1 MNRSTVSIASMLRV
15 AVWFGLLSGIAE
27 ALIYAVRRFGVGEF
41 MVMNWHFPWM
51 VPLFTVVLFVCL
63 GIGASPLGMVRRL
76 PFVPAA
82 VVAGLGFI
90 ASYGPL
96 AAIPGLARPALVIL
110 SLGIAAQIGRWSRW
124 EISTLDRWA
133 RRMTP
138 ALAGFVIVVAGGML
152 TSAWAAER
160 YALAQLPAP
169 PSSAPNVI
177 LVVLDTV
184 RAKSLSTYG
193 YPRATAPTLQRVAS
207 EGAVFERALAPAP
220 WTLPSQAT
228 MFTGRQPH
236 EHGADWSKPL
246 DSRYPTLAEALR
258 ARGYATAGFAANT
271 LNVTRFHGL
280 ARGFIHFEDL
290 PVSAGRLALST
301 SIGRLIVGQGSL
313 RHWLNYHEVADRQPA
328 ERITTNFLTWMRAN
342 RERPFFAFL
351 NYFDAH
357 DPYLPPDPFATKF
370 GPRRSPTARFWHT
383 GVASWPVDRQK
394 LPPQQKQAEVDA
406 YDGAIAYTDSQ
417 LDRLLRDLA
426 EQQLLDNTLL
436 IVTSD
441 HGEQL
446 GEHGLY
452 NHGNSMYRP
461 LMHVPLVMRFPGR
474 VAAGVRVPQP
484 VSLRNIPRTVLDLLA
499 ATDDTRF
506 PGFSLARFWRS
517 ENAAPAD
524 PAVVMEATRRP
535 FGNEKWYP
543 LLKGDI
549 QSVVAEGYQYLKNGD
564 GTEELYD
571 FENDV
576 DETVNLVTSP
586 AHSATLARLRRLLE
600 DGGSAGASP
609 H

>member
-1 MNRSTVSIASMLRV
+1 MNRSTVSMASLLRV
-15 AVWFGLLSGIAE
+15 AIWFGLLSGIAE
-27 ALIYAVRRFGVGEF
+27 ATIYAVRRFVFGEF

-51 VPLFTVVLFVCL
+51 VPLFTVALFVCL
-63 GIGASPLGMVRRL
+63 GIGASLLALVRSL
-76 PFVPAA
+76 PFIPAA
-82 VVAGLGFI
+82 IVVGLGFI
-90 ASYGPL
+90 ASYGTL
-96 AAIPGLARPALVIL
+96 GAIPGLGRPSLVIL
-110 SLGIAAQIGRWSRW
+110 SLGVAVQFGRWSRW

-133 RRMTP
+133 RGMTP
-138 ALAGFVIVVAGGML
+138 ALAGFVIVVAVGMWAA
-152 TSAWAAER
+152 AWAAER
-160 YALAQLPAP
+160 YAIAQLPAP

-184 RAKSLSTYG
+184 RSKSLGTYG
-193 YPRATAPTLQRVAS
+193 YPRATAPALQRVAS

-220 WTLPSQAT
+220 WTLPSHAT

-246 DSRYPTLAEALR
+246 DGRYPTLAEALR

-271 LNVTRFHGL
+271 LNVTRIHGL

-290 PVSAGRLALST
+290 PVSAGGLALST

-328 ERITTNFLTWMRAN
+328 ERITSNFLTWLGAN

-383 GVASWPVDRQK
+383 GVAAWPVDRQK
-394 LPPQQKQAEVDA
+394 LPPQQRQAEVDA
-406 YDGAIAYTDSQ
+406 YDGAIAYMDSQ
-417 LDRLLRDLA
+417 LDRILRYLA

-474 VAAGVRVPQP
+474 VPAGVRVPQP

-499 ATDDTRF
+499 ATDDARF
-506 PGFSLARFWRS
+506 PGFSLAGFWRS

-524 PAVVMEATRRP
+524 AVVVMEATRRP

-543 LLKGDI
+543 LMKGGI

-571 FENDV
+571 FENDLE
-576 DETVNLVTSP
+576 ETVNLVTSP

-600 DGGSAGASP
+600 DSRSAAASS